1 MTLWLYLAAA
11 LVLGVLIAM
20 QPLMNA
26 VLARATGSPFGAA
39 AISILVAFMGAM
51 VMILVTGRGDTSRAA
66 LASVP
71 WWIYLAGLTGT
82 AFVAGGVV
90 IAPVTG
96 ALLFFL
102 CIIAGQLLGATLADH
117 FGALG
122 LDIRPTSLPRLAG
135 IALVLAGVVLV
146 RSG

>member
-1 MTLWLYLAAA
+1 MTLWFYLASAV
-11 LVLGVLIAM
+11 VLGVLLAM

-26 VLARATGSPFGAA
+26 VLARAIGSPYGAA
-39 AISILVAFMGAM
+39 SISILVAFLAALAM
-51 VMILVTGRGDTSRAA
+51 IAITGRGDTSRAA

-71 WWIYLAGLTGT
+71 WWIYLAGLAGT

-102 CIIAGQLLGATLADH
+102 CVIAGQLLGATLADH
-117 FGALG
+117 IGAFG
-122 LDIRPTSLPRLAG
+122 LDIRPASLPRLAG

-146 RSG
+146 RTG

>member
-1 MTLWLYLAAA
+1 V
-11 LVLGVLIAM
+11 VLGVLLAM

-26 VLARATGSPFGAA
+26 VLARAIGSPYGAA
-39 AISILVAFMGAM
+39 SISILVAFLGALA
-51 VMILVTGRGDTSRAA
+51 MILVTGRGDTSRAA

-71 WWIYLAGLTGT
+71 WWIYLAGFAGT

-102 CIIAGQLLGATLADH
+102 CVIAGQLLGATLADH
-117 FGALG
+117 IGAFG
-122 LDIRPTSLPRLAG
+122 LDIRPASLTRLAG

-146 RSG
+146 RTG

>member
-11 LVLGVLIAM
+11 LVLGALIAM

-117 FGALG
+117 FGAFG

>member
-11 LVLGVLIAM
+11 LVIGAFLAM

-26 VLARATGSPFGAA
+26 VLARATGSPTGAA
-39 AISILVAFMGAM
+39 AISVMVAFIGALALVAVA
-51 VMILVTGRGDTSRAA
+51 GRGDTSRAA

-71 WWIYLAGLTGT
+71 WWIYLAGFAGT

-102 CIIAGQLLGATLADH
+102 CIVAGQLFGAALADH

-122 LDIRPTSLPRLAG
+122 LEVRPVSPTRLAG
-135 IALVLAGVVLV
+135 LALVLAGVVLV

>member
-1 MTLWLYLAAA
+1 MTLWFYLASAVA
-11 LVLGVLIAM
+11 LGVLLAI

-26 VLARATGSPFGAA
+26 VLARAIGSPYGAA
-39 AISILVAFMGAM
+39 SISILVAFLGALAL
-51 VMILVTGRGDTSRAA
+51 IAITGRGDTSRSA

-71 WWIYLAGLTGT
+71 WWIYLAGLAGT

-102 CIIAGQLLGATLADH
+102 CVIAGQLLGATLADH
-117 FGALG
+117 VGAFG
-122 LDIRPTSLPRLAG
+122 LDIRPASLPRLAG

-146 RSG
+146 RTG

>member
-1 MTLWLYLAAA
+1 MTIWLYLAASLA
-11 LVLGVLIAM
+11 LGVVLAL

-26 VLARATGSPFGAA
+26 VLARAIGSSYGAA
-39 AISILVAFMGAM
+39 GISIFVALLGAIVLMLVA
-51 VMILVTGRGDTSRAA
+51 GRGDISRAN
-66 LASVP
+66 LAAVP
-71 WWIYLAGLTGT
+71 WWVYLAGFAGT

-102 CIIAGQLLGATLADH
+102 CVIAGQLFGAAIADHLGA
-117 FGALG
+117 FGLEM
-122 LDIRPTSLPRLAG
+122 RPLSMARLAG
-135 IALVLAGVVLV
+135 IGLVLAGVLLV